1 MEDMMRTDV
10 NCKKYDLELFFA
22 FSMAA
27 AHMEPN
33 DIKIRVLAMEV

>member
-10 NCKKYDLELFFA
+10 NCKKDDLELFFA

-27 AHMEPN
+27 AQMEPN
-33 DIKIRVLAMEV
+33 DRKISILAMEV